1 MPIRSIDYRQSKIKG
16 PMHGLRPKSNNQAK
30 NPSVDNSFVFS
41 SEITDW
47 YTAMDRTA
55 SAKFHGKA
63 GKGMVR
69 LDV

>member
-16 PMHGLRPKSNNQAK
+16 PMHGLRPKSNNASK
-30 NPSVDNSFVFS
+30 TSENSFMFS
-41 SEITDW
+41 SDINDW
-47 YTAMDRTA
+47 
-55 SAKFHGKA
+55 HGGKEDKKKRS

>member
-16 PMHGLRPKSNNQAK
+16 PMHSLRPKSNNQMR

-47 YTAMDRTA
+47 HTARDRTA
-55 SAKFHGKA
+55 SAKFNGKA